1 MSRSTNST
9 PITFQKVNVP
19 TLTRSRALQ
28 LFLLCLSLAYW
39 KASTQVK
46 PAESDVGRYETIAG
60 PLRELLD
67 KSGDLYSGLD
77 RQVLRDNVLQIA
89 ARVTAWNGSSKDA
102 AAERSLRT
110 GCDPALLQITAIL
123 DRSAAT
129 ERFWLDGGGAS
140 PQLAIRQKW
149 PVGGGVLILHVGRKG
164 AETDILPQFISA
176 SVDLAET
183 PSPLLQLGGA
193 PSIYAIMFF
202 ENAKP
207 GINTVPLRL
216 KSNGTEVAKV
226 AVNITVPPAGHLK
239 VSILDETGKS
249 TAAVGGL
256 YAADH
261 RLAVP
266 ANALKFDEAGYSYR
280 PGRTRAYQNSHY
292 WPGSLDE
299 RQVFFVDGSFSIDLP
314 AGNYKLILGKGFEYA
329 PSITTIRIEPKV
341 DAVRSVTLQ
350 RWIDMPARGWYSG
363 DTHVHYAR
371 VDEAA
376 NQRLAQWGHAE
387 DLHVINVMEMGDA
400 LKTYFPQY
408 AFGAAGRKVLPG
420 LALVP
425 GQEDP
430 RTAFIGH
437 TLQLNI
443 QKPVRHP
450 EQYYLYDLVFDEIHR
465 QGGLTGY
472 AHTYQPPTRGFWVR
486 EDMSINIARN
496 KIDFVEIG
504 QNGEVDYHLFYEF
517 LNLGFRLAG
526 TAGSDVPYSNTIGTS
541 RVYAYTGSSFTPDAW
556 FAAIKAGRTF
566 VTAGPVLELTVNGQV
581 PGSEIHAQPGDK
593 LRVHATASGYNVP
606 PRYVEV
612 VAQGDVIKSAEQA
625 SAREPVSVDFTIPV
639 RHSTW
644 IGARCAGAV
653 TSPVYIRVGKEPF
666 WKLKAVPE
674 LIATRLNQL
683 HDVEVLSKQGVT
695 PGSDGGWNGP
705 AAFQNSSAQL
715 VERAEIARKIYLEM
729 LDKAK
734 MELSE
739 QEASH

>member
-1 MSRSTNST
+1 M
-9 PITFQKVNVP
+9 
-19 TLTRSRALQ
+19 
-28 LFLLCLSLAYW
+28 
-39 KASTQVK
+39 K
-46 PAESDVGRYETIAG
+46 PAESDVGRYETVAG

-67 KSGDLYSGLD
+67 KAGDLFAGLD

-89 ARVTAWNGSSKDA
+89 ARVTVWNGSSKDA
-102 AAERSLRT
+102 AAEKSLRT

-129 ERFWLDGGGAS
+129 ERLWLDGRGAS
-140 PQLAIRQKW
+140 PRLAIHRRW
-149 PVGGGVLILHVGRKG
+149 PVGGGMLILHIGQKG
-164 AETDILPQFISA
+164 SETDTLPQFVSA

-183 PSPLLQLGGA
+183 PSPVLRLNAA
-193 PSIYAIMFF
+193 PRIYAIVFF

-207 GINTVPLRL
+207 GTNAVPLSL
-216 KSNGTEVAKV
+216 TSNGRELAKLALTVA
-226 AVNITVPPAGHLK
+226 VPPAGHLK
-239 VSILDETGKS
+239 VAILDETSKP

-256 YAADH
+256 YASDH

-266 ANALKFDEAGYSYR
+266 PDALRFDEAGYSYR
-280 PGRTRAYQNSHY
+280 PGRTRAYQTSHY
-292 WPGSLDE
+292 WPGSLNE
-299 RQVFFVDGSFSIDLP
+299 RQVFFVDGGFSVDLP

-329 PSITTIRIEPKV
+329 PSITTIRIEPGA
-341 DAVRSVTLQ
+341 DTARSIALQ

-371 VDEAA
+371 VNEAA
-376 NQRLAQWGHAE
+376 NQRLAHWAHAE
-387 DLHVINVMEMGDA
+387 DLHMINVMEMGDA

-408 AFGAAGRKVLPG
+408 ALGAAGRKVLPG

-430 RTAFIGH
+430 HTAFIGH

-486 EDMSINIARN
+486 EDMSINIPRN

-504 QNGEVDYHLFYEF
+504 QNGEVDDHLFYEF
-517 LNLGFRLAG
+517 LNLGFRLAA

-541 RVYAYTGSSFTPDAW
+541 RVYAYTGRSFTADAW

-566 VTAGPVLELTVNGQV
+566 VTAGPMLELTVNGQV
-581 PGSEIHAQPGDK
+581 PGAEIHAQPGDK
-593 LRVHATASGYNVP
+593 LRVHATAGGYNVP
-606 PRYVEV
+606 PRYLEV
-612 VAQGDVIKSAEQA
+612 VAQGEVIKSAEQA
-625 SAREPVSVDFTIPV
+625 SARESISLDFTIPIC
-639 RHSTW
+639 HSTW

-653 TSPVYIRVGKEPF
+653 TSPVYIRVGSEPF

-674 LIATRLNQL
+674 LIRARLNQL
-683 HDVEVLSKQGVT
+683 HDVEMLTKEGVT

-705 AAFQNSSAQL
+705 TAFQNSSAQL
-715 VERAEIARKIYLEM
+715 LERVDIARKIYLQM
-729 LDKAK
+729 LEKAK
-734 MELSE
+734 AQSDEHDGSR
-739 QEASH
+739 